1 MWPVRFPR
9 LICNVDYSTAFP
21 NKAFYIRCIICLH
34 SDCFHP
40 TAGKTESGEDPREGP
55 QLNPHVHSKPKPSGN
70 PPFCVFPPWR
80 QSESRPW
87 GGEGRGFPSLP
98 ESTYRQSELVLPWD
112 RMEPLSES
120 HALWGRLSHLA
131 RLLDHYLHH
140 DYGHHFFLAFVLYQ
154 AL

>member
-1 MWPVRFPR
+1 MPHIELFMHMWPVRFPR

-21 NKAFYIRCIICLH
+21 NKAFYITCIICLH

-40 TAGKTESGEDPREGP
+40 TAGKTESGEDPPEGP

-70 PPFCVFPPWR
+70 LPFCVFPPWR

-98 ESTYRQSELVLPWD
+98 ESTYRQSELVLSRGQD
-112 RMEPLSES
+112 GAAETES
-120 HALWGRLSHLA
+120 HALCRWLPLKPGTPALPLSSP
-131 RLLDHYLHH
+131 
-140 DYGHHFFLAFVLYQ
+140 
-154 AL
+154 